1 MRTLI
6 DERRRTVAVHHDVL
20 SHVLTLRD
28 TAGNAA
34 SDEEIIDELLS
45 VFFGATA
52 VGISLG
58 WALYL
63 IASHPEVQSRMAH
76 EASEASRESPGG
88 DMALLPYAQA
98 VIKETLRLYPAS
110 WGQPRW
116 TEQRIRLG
124 DATIPPKSLIIP
136 MVSHVQ
142 RDPRYWKNPESFN
155 PDRFLSGVP
164 TPAHPFAYFPFSAG
178 PRVCV
183 GAGLAPIVMQRV
195 LVGILSRY
203 KISFVPRFAGDPT
216 TDFSFGI
223 TPKDE
228 IRIRIEPR

>member
-1 MRTLI
+1 WRRYASSGQIFDGFRPLRLLTSRINIQMFFSRQLEETGLRHLEEETHFLEPRFATMMPLALPLPGNIRFRRFTRRLRSRMRTLI
-6 DERRRTVAVHHDVL
+6 DERRRTVVVHHDVL

-63 IASHPEVQSRMAH
+63 IASHPDVQSRMAH

-88 DMALLPYAQA
+88 DVRLLPYARG
-98 VIKETLRLYPAS
+98 VNKEPLRLYPAS

-116 TEQRIRLG
+116 TEQRIRFG
-124 DATIPPKSLIIP
+124 DTTILPKSLIIP

-142 RDPRYWKNPESFN
+142 RDPRYWKN
-155 PDRFLSGVP
+155 
-164 TPAHPFAYFPFSAG
+164 
-178 PRVCV
+178 
-183 GAGLAPIVMQRV
+183 
-195 LVGILSRY
+195 
-203 KISFVPRFAGDPT
+203 
-216 TDFSFGI
+216 
-223 TPKDE
+223 
-228 IRIRIEPR
+228 